1 MLECRTQP
9 GAVTDRQ
16 TRAGWIDI
24 SPQVPQSF
32 YRSLNLLASE
42 RAPVITCLITELIH
56 YPVVDQHRG
65 KGELVDRYAGGLW
78 EVPGFG
84 VT

>member
-1 MLECRTQP
+1 MSDAAA
-9 GAVTDRQ
+9 GTDRQ

-32 YRSLNLLASE
+32 DRSLNLLASA
-42 RAPVITCLITELIH
+42 RAPLITCLITELIH
-56 YPVVDQHRG
+56 YPVVDQYRG
-65 KGELVDRYAGGLW
+65 RESWSTDMQGAYGRCR
-78 EVPGFG
+78 GFG